1 MSSTTTPDAASSTA
15 GTPFPYVAGRIM
27 TLKTS
32 CGDDIQL
39 VISRVCSVTIS
50 PVMVV
55 HVKMPDG
62 MQTAILKLFDRRFGH
77 SRKKHPYNQEAEAV
91 WQDSVRSGLAKR
103 LLDDLRNE
111 EDSVRRARFQ
121 KDVDE
126 GGSEEE
132 EEEEEEEDD
141 DDDDNENDLAES
153 EAIIYHTAQTN
164 YENEVR
170 AYSQLK
176 PLQGRCTPR
185 FIESVIDS
193 SPESPADL
201 PVEYFQVRGILLE
214 YLFGFPLSELT
225 ARIPNQPFL
234 WEKIVQDAID
244 VVREIGRDVF
254 RLYLID
260 FAQCAFRADY
270 KDTDDVYDEDGF
282 AHIVTL
288 YDNHGGIAILMSQR
302 VKRETSYTLHLKAL
316 EG

>member
-1 MSSTTTPDAASSTA
+1 
-15 GTPFPYVAGRIM
+15 M

-32 CGDDIQL
+32 CGNDIQL
-39 VISRVCSVTIS
+39 VISRVCSVTVS

-62 MQTAILKLFDRRFGH
+62 MQTAILKLFDRRFGEF
-77 SRKKHPYNQEAEAV
+77 RKKHPYNQEAEAA
-91 WQDSVRSGLAKR
+91 WQDCVRSGLAKR
-103 LLDDLRNE
+103 LLKDFRNE
-111 EDSVRRARFQ
+111 EDSVRRARFP
-121 KDVDE
+121 KDLDE
-126 GGSEEE
+126 EGSEAEEE
-132 EEEEEEEDD
+132 EDDDDADEDDD
-141 DDDDNENDLAES
+141 DDDDNENDLAEW
-153 EAIIYHTAQTN
+153 EAIIYHTARTN

-201 PVEYFQVRGILLE
+201 PVEYFQVRGILLQ

-234 WEKIVQDAID
+234 WEKIVQGAID
-244 VVREIGRDVF
+244 VVREVNRAGVVHHDCQPRNMMVSQMGRDVF

-282 AHIVTL
+282 AHIVTM

>member
-1 MSSTTTPDAASSTA
+1 MN
-15 GTPFPYVAGRIM
+15 
-27 TLKTS
+27 LKTS
-32 CGDDIQL
+32 CGKDIQL
-39 VISRVCSVTIS
+39 TITRVCSVTVS
-50 PVMVV
+50 PVMEVQLR
-55 HVKMPDG
+55 KPDG
-62 MQTAILKLFDRRFGH
+62 CRTAILKLFDRRFGH
-77 SRKKHPYNQEAEAV
+77 SREKHPYNQQAEAA

-103 LLDDLRNE
+103 LLDDLRND

-126 GGSEEE
+126 GDSEEE
-132 EEEEEEEDD
+132 EEEEEEEDDD

-153 EAIIYHTAQTN
+153 EAIIYHTARTN

-201 PVEYFQVRGILLE
+201 PVEYFQVPGIILE

-234 WEKIVQDAID
+234 WEKIVQGAID
-244 VVREIGRDVF
+244 VVREVNMAGIVHHDCQPRNMMVSQIGRDVF

-260 FAQCAFRADY
+260 FAQYAFRADY
-270 KDTDDVYDEDGF
+270 KDTDDLFDENGF
-282 AHIVTL
+282 AHIVNL

>member
-1 MSSTTTPDAASSTA
+1 
-15 GTPFPYVAGRIM
+15 
-27 TLKTS
+27 
-32 CGDDIQL
+32 
-39 VISRVCSVTIS
+39 
-50 PVMVV
+50 
-55 HVKMPDG
+55 MPDG

-132 EEEEEEEDD
+132 EEEEEQEDD

-153 EAIIYHTAQTN
+153 EAIIYHTARRN
-164 YENEVR
+164 FENEVR

-193 SPESPADL
+193 SPESPANL
-201 PVEYFQVRGILLE
+201 PVEYFQ
-214 YLFGFPLSELT
+214 
-225 ARIPNQPFL
+225 
-234 WEKIVQDAID
+234 
-244 VVREIGRDVF
+244 IGRDEF

>member
-1 MSSTTTPDAASSTA
+1 MA
-15 GTPFPYVAGRIM
+15 
-27 TLKTS
+27 LKNS
-32 CGDDIQL
+32 CGNDIQL
-39 VISRVCSVTIS
+39 VISRVCSVTVS

-132 EEEEEEEDD
+132 EEEEEQEDD

-153 EAIIYHTAQTN
+153 EAIIYHTARRN
-164 YENEVR
+164 FENEVR

-201 PVEYFQVRGILLE
+201 PVEYFQVRGILLQ

-234 WEKIVQDAID
+234 WEKIVQGAIH
-244 VVREIGRDVF
+244 VVREVNRAGVVHHDCQPRNMMVSQIGRDEF

>member
-1 MSSTTTPDAASSTA
+1 
-15 GTPFPYVAGRIM
+15 
-27 TLKTS
+27 
-32 CGDDIQL
+32 
-39 VISRVCSVTIS
+39 
-50 PVMVV
+50 
-55 HVKMPDG
+55 MPDG

-77 SRKKHPYNQEAEAV
+77 SRKNHPYNQEAEAV

-121 KDVDE
+121 KDVDK

-132 EEEEEEEDD
+132 EEEEEQEDD

-153 EAIIYHTAQTN
+153 EAIIYHTARRN
-164 YENEVR
+164 FENEVR

-201 PVEYFQVRGILLE
+201 PVEYFQVPGILLE
-214 YLFGFPLSELT
+214 YIYGFPLSELT
-225 ARIPNQPFL
+225 KRIPNQPFV
-234 WEKIVQDAID
+234 WEKIVEGAID
-244 VVREIGRDVF
+244 VVREVNRAGVVHHDCQPRNMLVAEKGHGAF
-254 RLYLID
+254 QLYLID

-270 KDTDDVYDEDGF
+270 KDTDDLFDENGF